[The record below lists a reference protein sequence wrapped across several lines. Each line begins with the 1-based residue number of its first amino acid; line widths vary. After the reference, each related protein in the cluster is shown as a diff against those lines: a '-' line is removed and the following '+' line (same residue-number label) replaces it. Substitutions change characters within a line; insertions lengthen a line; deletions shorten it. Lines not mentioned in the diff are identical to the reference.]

1 MMTRKSLCLLLLG
14 ISTITP
20 TFAQK
25 FSKKE
30 RERQEARAR
39 DYFHGASFTVTAGY
53 LHSWMT
59 NGDVPTL
66 STNKF
71 GRSEQYRNTHESFNV
86 GFLWDQSFSRHWG
99 MQHGLYYVQKGGEL
113 TTFHD
118 NGLGVGKLPF
128 STDRLTVNGIE
139 LQGLG
144 RYFIPLAHKSRL
156 SVGAGWYLTKM
167 VGAPGGVNNWDMGL
181 QGQVGY
187 DYGHFSLSA
196 TYQPGLF
203 TRYTDDSDARMN
215 ALLFNVG
222 FRFWKK

>member
-1 MMTRKSLCLLLLG
+1 MMNRKSLCLLLLG
-14 ISTITP
+14 LSTITP

-59 NGDVPTL
+59 NGDVPAT
-66 STNKF
+66 SSDKF
-71 GRSEQYRNTHESFNV
+71 GRSERYRNTHDAFQA

-118 NGLGVGKLPF
+118 NALGQGKLPF
-128 STDRLTVNGIE
+128 SSERISVDGLE

-144 RYFIPLAHKSRL
+144 RFFLPVTHESRF
-156 SVGAGWYLTKM
+156 SVGAGWYLTKNL
-167 VGAPGGVNNWDMGL
+167 GSLGNVNAWNMGL
-181 QGQVGY
+181 QCQVGY
-187 DYGHFSLSA
+187 DYRHLSLSA
-196 TYQPGLF
+196 TYQPGLYRRF
-203 TRYTDDSDARMN
+203 TDNSDARMN